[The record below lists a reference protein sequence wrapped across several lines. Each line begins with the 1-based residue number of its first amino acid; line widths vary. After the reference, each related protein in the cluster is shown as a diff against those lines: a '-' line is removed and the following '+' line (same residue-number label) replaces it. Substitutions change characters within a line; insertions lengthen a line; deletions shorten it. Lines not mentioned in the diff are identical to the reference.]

1 MYINENPNPNGNAA
15 GDCVVR
21 AISIAEDMP
30 WKDVYMDL
38 CMTGLDL
45 GDMPSSNRVWG
56 AYLKDK
62 GYERGVVVD
71 MCPHC
76 YTVEEFC
83 RDNPIGTYVLG
94 TGTHAVAVIDGDYI
108 DAWDSGNEVPV
119 YYWEKRWR

>member
-1 MYINENPNPNGNAA
+1 MYIKENPNPKGVVA

-21 AISIAEDMP
+21 AIAIAEDES
-30 WKDVYMDL
+30 WHSVYDGL
-38 CMTGLDL
+38 HETGREL

-56 AYLKDK
+56 EYLKEH

-71 MCPHC
+71 MCPYC
-76 YTVEEFC
+76 YTVKEFC

-108 DAWDSGNEVPV
+108 DAWDSGEEVPI
-119 YYWEKRWR
+119 YYWEKRWS